1 MMLSDNKK
9 NNIIKMYLYLLIPFI
24 IYGIYKN
31 GYLLYEDNLISI
43 IDVFKPLY
51 LVLISVFITLLID
64 LVIKRKISLSFNLLN
79 MIMYSLIVSPRIN
92 YLLFIVLVI

>member
-51 LVLISVFITLLID
+51 LVFISVFITLLID
-64 LVIKRKISLSFNLLN
+64 LMIKRKISLSFNLLN

-92 YLLFIVLVI
+92 YLLFYLLL